1 MKIDDECS
9 NNNSSS
15 MLIMSGGVGG
25 NSTTTSG
32 VSNPAYIQM
41 SNLTSGLPSILANQ
55 TTTAANNLLARSSFR
70 AANKP
75 PTISHIGFYNHYIL
89 LKKEECFVLEAKFR
103 IFFWEH
109 FKMKFRN
116 HRFSYLHVSIYLRK
130 RKYWNF

>member
-41 SNLTSGLPSILANQ
+41 SNLTSGLPSIIANQ

-75 PTISHIGFYNHYIL
+75 PTISHIGFYNHYIPL
-89 LKKEECFVLEAKFR
+89 TKEECFL
-103 IFFWEH
+103 
-109 FKMKFRN
+109 
-116 HRFSYLHVSIYLRK
+116 
-130 RKYWNF
+130 